1 MNDYLVSMLQ
11 DAWTYFIGLI
21 SGGAQRTTESG
32 DINYDEVYGEESIVL
47 TTIVRILNQIVV

>member
-1 MNDYLVSMLQ
+1 MLQ
-11 DAWTYFIGLI
+11 DASTHFIGLI